1 MKTGRGIFPLLDN
14 QEAFSPY
21 RRAWKKDSPI
31 TAAQRA
37 AGLSKIEEKIKEL
50 KRDPAD
56 YTPHKIVGR
65 GNKNG
70 IAPNDRASD
79 VTIGRYKC
87 VWDSLLDFVIL
98 MEDWKSGMILHPEK
112 CPPNPL
118 PLNVDIAI
126 LYLYYHTL
134 PKGVKVPDIRLAA
147 DKDGNQPPLTIP
159 GSNGSPLLAV
169 GDWQGSSTLGIF
181 RSALSKLHEHFDLC
195 RDSYIH
201 DCPSCRNPKE
211 GCNLHTVSR
220 FWRKGNV
227 IRSPKFKTHLSLQE
241 HYVEEKYESKSTMA
255 FQPFELRLIRDH
267 LVTSCEPEKL
277 MLWTL
282 MMTGIR
288 LFL

>member
-1 MKTGRGIFPLLDN
+1 MCLGQPPRLCHSYGRLEIGDDPPPREVPSQPSTIECRHCNSLPLLPYTSKRCK
-14 QEAFSPY
+14 SP
-21 RRAWKKDSPI
+21 RHPSRSR
-31 TAAQRA
+31 QRW
-37 AGLSKIEEKIKEL
+37 E
-50 KRDPAD
+50 PA
-56 YTPHKIVGR
+56 
-65 GNKNG
+65 
-70 IAPNDRASD
+70 
-79 VTIGRYKC
+79 
-87 VWDSLLDFVIL
+87 
-98 MEDWKSGMILHPEK
+98 
-112 CPPNPL
+112 
-118 PLNVDIAI
+118 
-126 LYLYYHTL
+126 
-134 PKGVKVPDIRLAA
+134 
-147 DKDGNQPPLTIP
+147 PLTIP